1 MKIIITIFYTVALI
15 FTFAITQSIPMVLLL
30 FCLIASVVLGLD
42 AWRGEKV
49 VKDKR
54 FAGLL
59 ACQLPLFILVFFLKE
74 NVFLFI
80 PPIFALFFVLNFFIA
95 KNSKQLFVLDLFTI
109 LVVWLNLRCSMLI
122 SDNFFDLFCV
132 FILHCTQI
140 VSIISICLKEFLAKQ
155 TRNMNLSV
163 LITVFF
169 TTAVVVFSFCAGN
182 KNVAVFYFSLA
193 LIGFIA
199 FAAFYWSRIVKN
211 RGAIIVTFCQLI
223 CLVIMM
229 SDKNCSSVGLLFCG
243 FFLVNF
249 FIGKSS
255 LQVSVLNL
263 FTTLFLSFCIACV
276 MSVDVKCGF
285 GLLGAILF
293 LYCTRIISIIS
304 ICLKEM
310 QTRCNHEKDQIC
322 KPVI

>member
-132 FILHCTQI
+132 FILHCT
-140 VSIISICLKEFLAKQ
+140 
-155 TRNMNLSV
+155 
-163 LITVFF
+163 
-169 TTAVVVFSFCAGN
+169 
-182 KNVAVFYFSLA
+182 
-193 LIGFIA
+193 
-199 FAAFYWSRIVKN
+199 
-211 RGAIIVTFCQLI
+211 
-223 CLVIMM
+223 
-229 SDKNCSSVGLLFCG
+229 
-243 FFLVNF
+243 
-249 FIGKSS
+249 
-255 LQVSVLNL
+255 
-263 FTTLFLSFCIACV
+263 
-276 MSVDVKCGF
+276 
-285 GLLGAILF
+285 
-293 LYCTRIISIIS
+293 
-304 ICLKEM
+304 
-310 QTRCNHEKDQIC
+310 
-322 KPVI
+322 

>member
-15 FTFAITQSIPMVLLL
+15 FTFAIGRSIPIVVLL
-30 FCLIASVVLGLD
+30 FCLIASTVLGLD

-49 VKDKR
+49 VKDIR

-59 ACQLPLFILVFFLKE
+59 ACQLPLLILTLLLKTDDF
-74 NVFLFI
+74 VL
-80 PPIFALFFVLNFFIA
+80 PIFALFFVLNFFIA

-155 TRNMNLSV
+155 TRKMNLAV

-169 TTAVVVFSFCAGN
+169 TTAVVVFNFCAGN
-182 KNVAVFYFSLA
+182 KTVALFGFSLV
-193 LIGFIA
+193 LIGFITFVA
-199 FAAFYWSRIVKN
+199 YYWRRIVKN
-211 RGAIIVTFCQLI
+211 RGAIIVAFCQLI

-229 SDKNCSSVGLLFCG
+229 FDKNGSSVGLLFCG

-263 FTTLFLSFCIACV
+263 FTTLFLSFCSIASV

-293 LYCTRIISIIS
+293 LYCARIISIIS

-310 QTRCNHEKDQIC
+310 QTRCNHEKYVEKVQ
-322 KPVI
+322 